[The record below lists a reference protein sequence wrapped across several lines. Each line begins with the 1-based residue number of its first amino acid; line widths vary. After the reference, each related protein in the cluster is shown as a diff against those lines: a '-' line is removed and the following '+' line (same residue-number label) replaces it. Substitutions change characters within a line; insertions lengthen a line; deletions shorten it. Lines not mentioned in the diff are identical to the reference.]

1 MRKMTNLAIFD
12 LDYTLTKRGTW
23 GRFVLKNLRF
33 RPHRWIP
40 FLFATAKAQLQ
51 YKRGKTSRVFVKQE
65 MMRWSMVG
73 GRKEDIIRVAEAFAD
88 KEIANGLR
96 PGAWRALETH
106 RANGD
111 TVVIASAA
119 VCVIV
124 DAIARRLG
132 IEHWVSTE
140 MKWEDGRLAADFATE
155 NCYGP
160 QKLERVKQLFR
171 DNPELKHNHT
181 HITMYSDSYSDIDI
195 LRFCDTSVAVNAD
208 RKLSKAAGDEGFE
221 LVDWGS

>member
-1 MRKMTNLAIFD
+1 MTDIAIFD

-33 RPHRWIP
+33 RPLHWFP
-40 FLFATAKAQLQ
+40 FIFATLKAQWL
-51 YKRGKTSRVFVKQE
+51 YKRGKTSRICVKQE

-73 GRKEDIIRVAEAFAD
+73 ARKEDIVRMAEDFAE
-88 KEIANGLR
+88 KEVRQGLR
-96 PGAWRALETH
+96 PGAWEFLEKH
-106 RANGD
+106 RENGD
-111 TVVIASAA
+111 TIVIASAA

-124 DAIARRLG
+124 DAIAQRLN

-140 MKWEDGRLAADFATE
+140 MKWEDGRLASDFATE

-160 QKLERVKQLFR
+160 NKLDRVKQLFEQI
-171 DNPELKHNHT
+171 PELKQNHT

-195 LRFCDTSVAVNAD
+195 LRFCDKGVAVNAD
-208 RKLSKAAGDEGFE
+208 RKLLKASGEEGFE
-221 LVDWGS
+221 CVDWGT